1 MATQASTVDFLVEQ
15 TSSAGVVTAR
25 KMFGEYALYC
35 DERLV
40 ALVCDDKLF
49 IKPTTA
55 GRAFMGEVTEAP
67 PYKGAKP
74 YLLVPGE
81 QWDDRDW
88 LAQLIRISAAELP
101 LPVKKP
107 VPVRRAQKRVA
118 ASRKGSP

>member
-1 MATQASTVDFLVEQ
+1 MATQPSTVEFIVEQ
-15 TSSAGVVTAR
+15 MANAGTVTAR

-35 DERLV
+35 EERLV

-55 GRAFMGEVTEAP
+55 GRAFMGQVTEAP

-74 YLLVPGE
+74 YLFVSGE

-88 LAQLIRISAAELP
+88 LAQLVKVSAAELP
-101 LPVKKP
+101 LPVKKAP
-107 VPVRRAQKRVA
+107 STSPKKRPVRAGK
-118 ASRKGSP
+118 S